1 MIVSLFF
8 FTLCDTFSIW
18 KGKEEQEH
26 PLLVYAFGINERYFH
41 LLKVFAILVF
51 FQVPPCNAYT
61 HIVHKENRGMLQ
73 LCLILIILL
82 CFFVLSKI
90 FSWEMKLFLLLL
102 NALQLSTF
110 YVNSSHMNSHK
121 MENRNKKC
129 QRTESQKRCNLENY
143 VHVWVCLLT

>member
-1 MIVSLFF
+1 MLPCFFILHFEEKRNKQKHHLFCLRVWNQQTAYSLVE
-8 FTLCDTFSIW
+8 TICN
-18 KGKEEQEH
+18 
-26 PLLVYAFGINERYFH
+26 FGI
-41 LLKVFAILVF
+41 
-51 FQVPPCNAYT
+51 FQVPTFIAYI

-73 LCLILIILL
+73 LCRFLL
-82 CFFVLSKI
+82 FFSVSLFCQKI
-90 FSWEMKLFLLLL
+90 FSWEMKFFLLLL

-121 MENRNKKC
+121 MENGNKKC